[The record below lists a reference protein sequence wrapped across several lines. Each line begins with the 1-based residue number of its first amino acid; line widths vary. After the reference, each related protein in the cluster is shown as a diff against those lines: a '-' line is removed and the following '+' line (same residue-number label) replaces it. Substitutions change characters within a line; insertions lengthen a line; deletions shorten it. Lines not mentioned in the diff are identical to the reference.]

1 MRTRN
6 TVIWMVLAALA
17 LTPALAPAQDGNTPT
32 GEELG
37 TADGQTPAAETDGNG
52 DGTQVT
58 AARDANGTTTQ
69 PAPGPQRDVS
79 LWDQWQLPVILLAV
93 LVIMYFLTS
102 RARKKQEKQRKEM
115 LSHLKK
121 GDKIVTIGG
130 IMGTVMD
137 VRENEVT
144 VKVDENNNIRM
155 KFSRWAV
162 RAVGEEARQENAENA

>member
-6 TVIWMVLAALA
+6 TVILMMLAALA
-17 LTPALAPAQDGNTPT
+17 LTPATAPAQDANTP

-37 TADGQTPAAETDGNG
+37 SANGQTPP
-52 DGTQVT
+52 
-58 AARDANGTTTQ
+58 ARTDANGTEIRAARDGNATTTQ
-69 PAPGPQRDVS
+69 PGEANRQRSVS
-79 LWDQWQLPVILLAV
+79 FWDQWQLPLILLAV

-102 RARKKQEKQRKEM
+102 RSRKKQEKKRKEM
-115 LSHLKK
+115 LSQLRK

-130 IMGTVMD
+130 IVGTVMD
-137 VRENEVT
+137 VRDNEVT